1 MDKNKDLNKLEE
13 NKYKDGINFLD
24 GESSKG
30 NKSKDGDKDIKFIK
44 QQCKILDMFIVI
56 VVNNQEEFNFIWGY

>member
-13 NKYKDGINFLD
+13 NKYKDGINFPD
-24 GESSKG
+24 GESSKV

-44 QQCKILDMFIVI
+44 QQCKILDMSIVI
-56 VVNNQEEFNFIWGY
+56 AVSNLEEFNFIWES